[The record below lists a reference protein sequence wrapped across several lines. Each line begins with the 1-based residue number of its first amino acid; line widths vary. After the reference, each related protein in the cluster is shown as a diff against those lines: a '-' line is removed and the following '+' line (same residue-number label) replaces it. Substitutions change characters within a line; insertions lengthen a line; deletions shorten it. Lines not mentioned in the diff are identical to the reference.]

1 MMMQMVRRYGSMP
14 LCLPLIFLFLSSG
27 VTTFPQK
34 SVFPSQMERLSCGNN
49 PDRYTRGLLNVP
61 EQFHFLR
68 GNVSSRHPF
77 RLHGFS
83 GAAPETAVIF
93 PLLFLWLSGASGF
106 FRAADRLSI
115 LHIFTK
121 HCPVRA
127 GPAF

>member
-1 MMMQMVRRYGSMP
+1 MMMQMVRRYGLMP

-27 VTTFPQK
+27 ITTFPPNFA
-34 SVFPSQMERLSCGNN
+34 FPSQMERLSCGNN

-68 GNVSSRHPF
+68 GNVSSRPLF
-77 RLHGFS
+77 RLLGFS
-83 GAAPETAVIF
+83 GAVPEAAALLSL
-93 PLLFLWLSGASGF
+93 LLFRLSGASGF
-106 FRAADRLSI
+106 FRAADRLSV